1 MPDYKLN
8 IPLDHIKEGL
18 VLEVVG
24 NKSNPIFYY
33 TDAQENGEAPYQ
45 IMEGRFYHYRFNNSE
60 YYVEPSEVIEPSP
73 FSPSE
78 GRLTPNIFTGTLELN
93 IFKSSDIEVGSVGI
107 EVQSVKAS
115 YREDYRFMLEA
126 ITDKCTD
133 LLMQANSPVSHNFE
147 ADFSNENE
155 GTIYQ
160 RFAFI
165 KSIINSDEFKES
177 VHRIITF
184 PSTAWTE
191 ELETSDSRK
200 IRRFKSSELRQL
212 INRTP
217 RAILPPNHPLFKRG
231 LNSLPTRIET
241 TRKID
246 TVDTPE
252 NRFVKHALQTYLKL
266 FSTIISNIKIGTRL
280 FKEVQALSENLEN
293 QLSHSFFQ
301 AISRPHTL
309 KLNSPVLQRKEGY
322 REVLRSWLMFDLA
335 AKLVWKGGE
344 DVYKANKRDVAT
356 LYEYWLFFT
365 LLDMISEIFDIKG
378 KEISQLIKKT
388 NNGLGLQLK
397 QGRHTALKGVYKSET
412 RNLNIKFSFNRT
424 FSGKK
429 KFPKSGSWTKSMRP
443 DYTLSIWPEEINEDQ
458 AENEELIVHL
468 HFDAKYKIEKL
479 IEIIDAENIEGN
491 EDDEDLLNSEKKE
504 ERKGKYKNADL
515 FKMHTYKD
523 AIRRTGGAY
532 VLYPGEEKLTE
543 KGFHELIPGLGA
555 FPVRPNKSDNGTSE
569 LKVFILDVLDHFL
582 NRASQRENMA
592 FRTFDIHK
600 KKPSNLKESIPEAYG
615 ENRNLIPDETF
626 VLIGGYKSPA
636 HLEWIEK
643 TGLYNFR
650 MDSERGSIILDKQ
663 TVSAKYLLV
672 HTFNEKVS
680 GKLFKIKDR
689 GPKVYS
695 ETRLQQLGYPFK
707 NSGKG
712 KNYLVIEIAPVE
724 DKEFKNLAWEFSK
737 LKNYKGGRESFKPF
751 TSTLTELMNLI
762 NT

>member
-1 MPDYKLN
+1 MQDNKLN
-8 IPLDHIKEGL
+8 IPLDHIQDGL
-18 VLEVVG
+18 SLEVVG
-24 NKSNPIFYY
+24 NNSNPLFYY
-33 TDAQENGEAPYQ
+33 TDAQYNGEAPYQ
-45 IMEGRFYHYRFNNSE
+45 IMEGRFYHYRFSKKE
-60 YYVEPSEVIEPSP
+60 YCFEPSEVVEPSP
-73 FSPSE
+73 FSSSE
-78 GRLTPNIFTGTLELN
+78 GRLTPNIYTGTLELN
-93 IFKSSDIEVGSVGI
+93 IFKSFDIEVGSVGI

-177 VHRIITF
+177 IYRIITF
-184 PSTAWTE
+184 PSTTWME
-191 ELETSDSRK
+191 ELETTDSRK
-200 IRRFKSSELRQL
+200 IRRFKNSELRQL
-212 INRTP
+212 INRNP
-217 RAILPPNHPLFKRG
+217 RAKLPLNHPLSKRG
-231 LNSLPTRIET
+231 LNSMPTRIET

-252 NRFVKHALQTYLKL
+252 NRFIKHALQTYLKL
-266 FSTIISNIKIGTRL
+266 CSTIISNIKTGTRL
-280 FKEVQALSENLEN
+280 FKEVEALSENIEN

-301 AISRPHTL
+301 EISRPHTL

-378 KEISQLIKKT
+378 KETSQLIKKT
-388 NNGLGLQLK
+388 NDGLGLQLR
-397 QGRHTALKGVYKSET
+397 QGRHTALKGVYKSGT

-479 IEIIDAENIEGN
+479 IEIIDAENIGSN
-491 EDDEDLLNSEKKE
+491 EDLLSSEKKE

-555 FPVRPNKSDNGTSE
+555 FPVRPNKTDNGTSD

-600 KKPSNLKESIPEAYG
+600 KKPNNLKESIPEAYG
-615 ENRNLIPDETF
+615 KNRNFIPDETF
-626 VLIGGYKSPA
+626 VLIGGYKSLA
-636 HLEWIEK
+636 HLEWIEE

-650 MDSERGSIILDKQ
+650 MDSERGSIILDQQ
-663 TVSAKYLLV
+663 TVSAKYLLI
-672 HTFNEKVS
+672 HTFNEIVS
-680 GKLFKIKDR
+680 GKLFKINSR

-695 ETRLQQLGYPFK
+695 GTRLHQLGYPFK
-707 NSGKG
+707 DSGKG
-712 KNYLVIEIAPVE
+712 KNYLVVEIAPVE
-724 DKEFKNLAWEFSK
+724 DEEFKNLDWKFSK
-737 LKNYKGGRESFKPF
+737 LKNYKRGRESFKPF
-751 TSTLTELMNLI
+751 TSTLTELMNTI
-762 NT
+762 NS

>member
-1 MPDYKLN
+1 MQDNKLN
-8 IPLDHIKEGL
+8 IPLDHIQDGL
-18 VLEVVG
+18 SLEVVG
-24 NKSNPIFYY
+24 NNSNPLFYY
-33 TDAQENGEAPYQ
+33 TDAQYNGEAPYQ
-45 IMEGRFYHYRFNNSE
+45 IMEGRFYHYRFSKKE
-60 YYVEPSEVIEPSP
+60 YCFDPSEVVEPSP
-73 FSPSE
+73 FSSSE
-78 GRLTPNIFTGTLELN
+78 GRLTPNIYTGTLELK
-93 IFKSSDIEVGSVGI
+93 IFKSFDIEVGSVGI
-107 EVQSVKAS
+107 EVQSVKAT

-184 PSTAWTE
+184 PSTAWME
-191 ELETSDSRK
+191 ELDTSDSRK

-212 INRTP
+212 INRNP
-217 RAILPPNHPLFKRG
+217 RAKLPLNHPLSKRG

-252 NRFVKHALQTYLKL
+252 NRFIKHALQTYLKL
-266 FSTIISNIKIGTRL
+266 CSTIISNIKTGTRL
-280 FKEVQALSENLEN
+280 FKEVQALSENIEN

-301 AISRPHTL
+301 EISRPRTL

-388 NNGLGLQLK
+388 KDGLGLQLK
-397 QGRHTALKGVYKSET
+397 QGRHTALKGVYKSGT

-443 DYTLSIWPEEINEDQ
+443 DYTLSIWPEEINEVQ

-479 IEIIDAENIEGN
+479 IEIIDADDRESN
-491 EDDEDLLNSEKKE
+491 EDDEDLLSSEKKE
-504 ERKGKYKNADL
+504 ERKGKYKNVDL

-532 VLYPGEEKLTE
+532 VLYPGQEKLTE
-543 KGFHELIPGLGA
+543 KGFRELIPGLGA
-555 FPVRPNKSDNGTSE
+555 FPVRPNKADNGTSD
-569 LKVFILDVLDHFL
+569 LKVFILDVLYHFL

-600 KKPSNLKESIPEAYG
+600 KKPNNLKESIPEAYG
-615 ENRNLIPDETF
+615 ENRNLLPDETF
-626 VLIGGYKSPA
+626 VLIGGYKSHA

-663 TVSAKYLLV
+663 TVSSEYLLL

-680 GKLFKIKDR
+680 NKFYKIISN
-689 GPKVYS
+689 GPKVFS
-695 ETRLQQLGYPFK
+695 ETKLQQLGYPFED
-707 NSGKG
+707 SGKG
-712 KNYLVIEIAPVE
+712 KNYLVLEIKPIE
-724 DKEFKNLAWEFSK
+724 DKEFKNLKWEFSE
-737 LKNYKGGRESFKPF
+737 LTNFKGGRESFKPF
-751 TSTLTELMNLI
+751 TSTLTELMNTI
-762 NT
+762 N